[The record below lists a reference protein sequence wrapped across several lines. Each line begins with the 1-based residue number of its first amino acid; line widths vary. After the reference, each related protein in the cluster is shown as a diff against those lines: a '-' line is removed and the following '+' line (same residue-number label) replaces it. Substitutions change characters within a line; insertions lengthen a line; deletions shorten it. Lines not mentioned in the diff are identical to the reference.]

1 MPNLLNSAPK
11 IYPTLQEAAAVANQS
26 EIKNLK
32 IKKVAENGY
41 VIEYPVDM
49 VNHPDHYKAGGI
61 EALDYIKAKLNAMT
75 NITPWQAYCL
85 GNAMKY
91 ISRSDLKGKFEE
103 DIKKAIFYLRSAIGD
118 DPR

>member
-1 MPNLLNSAPK
+1 MPNLLNSVPK
-11 IYPTLQEAAAVANQS
+11 VYPTLQEAVDVAHATAMYGAQIFKTDEGF
-26 EIKNLK
+26 EIRTPN
-32 IKKVAENGY
+32 
-41 VIEYPVDM
+41 DM